1 MTLGY
6 TPTVADERLEDWIE
20 RLAAFNADPAAGG
33 VTREVYEPEYRKA
46 GRYVTSLMEEA
57 GLEVREDAFGNI
69 YALWEGTDPR
79 APRVLTGSHFD
90 TTLNAGK
97 YDGSLGVLGAID
109 AVHRLRT
116 AGMDPRRGIDVV
128 AFAGEEPRF
137 GLGCIGSR
145 AAVGELTRP
154 DLDRLRDRNGT
165 SLATALTGAGLDPDR
180 LGEAQLEAELYS
192 GFLEL
197 HIEQGATLETAGV
210 PVGVVTHIAA
220 PHDLRVL
227 LHGAA
232 MHAGATPMNLRRDAL
247 AGAAEAMVELERLA
261 GTSPSGTTVATV
273 GVLRA
278 RPGAI
283 NVIPGEVEIEVD
295 VRDSD
300 EAVRTQVVEDFLAAI
315 GAIASRRGL
324 ELSHE
329 VIARHAPAAC
339 DEPIV
344 GAVRRACT
352 DLGVD
357 FLEMA
362 SGAYHDA
369 MVLNSVMPTGMIFVP
384 SVGGISHSPL
394 EYTDPGDIS
403 RGVDVLA
410 RALAHLAA

>member
-1 MTLGY
+1 MGTG
-6 TPTVADERLEDWIE
+6 ADGDQRLEGWID
-20 RLAAFNADPAAGG
+20 RLASFNADPGAGG
-33 VTREVYEPEYRKA
+33 VTREVYGPDYRNA
-46 GRYVTSLMEEA
+46 CRYVTGLMEQA
-57 GLEVREDAFGNI
+57 GLDVREDAFGNI
-69 YALWEGTDPR
+69 YGLWEGTDPQ

-109 AVHRLRT
+109 AVRRLRA
-116 AGMDPRRGIDVV
+116 AGVNPRRGIDVV

-145 AAVGELTRP
+145 AAVGELNRQ

-165 SLATALTGAGLDPDR
+165 SLATALRGADLDPDR
-180 LGEAQLEAELYS
+180 LCDAQLES
-192 GFLEL
+192 GRHGTFLEL
-197 HIEQGATLETAGV
+197 HIEQGSMLEAAGV

-227 LHGAA
+227 MRGAA
-232 MHAGATPMNLRRDAL
+232 MHSGATPMNLRRDAL

-261 GTSPSGTTVATV
+261 KVSSSGTTVATV

-283 NVIPGEVEIEVD
+283 NVIPGEVEMEVD
-295 VRDSD
+295 IRDSN
-300 EAVRTQVVEDFLAAI
+300 EAARTQVVEDFLAAV
-315 GAIASRRGL
+315 GVIAGRRGL

-339 DEPIV
+339 DQPIV
-344 GAVRRACT
+344 DAARRACC
-352 DLGVD
+352 DLDVR
-357 FLEMA
+357 FLEMT

-369 MVLNSVMPTGMIFVP
+369 MVVSSMMPMGMIFVP
-384 SVGGISHSPL
+384 SVGGVSHSPL
-394 EYTDPGDIS
+394 EYTDPRDIS

-410 RALAHLAA
+410 RALVHLAA